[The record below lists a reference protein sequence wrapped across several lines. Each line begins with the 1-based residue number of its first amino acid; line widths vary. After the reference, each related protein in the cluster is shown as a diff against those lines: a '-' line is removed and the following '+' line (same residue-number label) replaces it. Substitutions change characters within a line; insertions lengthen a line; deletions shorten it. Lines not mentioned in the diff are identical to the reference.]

1 MNKENLLKVAD
12 LIEKSPNEKIQ
23 MGSWFGKY
31 MNLDK
36 DTHTYDYWSGTAVTT
51 LEQIVED
58 ERSIFDVKIDDKTGS
73 FEILG
78 MHCGTTACIAGW
90 AFYSYL
96 IDNDIKTY
104 VAGLNVLDTAIDY
117 LNLGVEEYGN
127 LFYCEDPS
135 IWYALK
141 DEYGWDFDTG
151 YSDTWSF
158 PKKDVVHLLRRI
170 ANKEI
175 DLSNAYVDTIISENE
190 QIEYDNDYYF
200 Q

>member
-1 MNKENLLKVAD
+1 VNKENILKVAD
-12 LIEKSPNEKIQ
+12 LIANSPNEEIH

-31 MNLDK
+31 INTDE
-36 DTHTYDYWSGTAVTT
+36 YEATAITT
-51 LEQIVED
+51 LEQIVEG
-58 ERSIFDVKIDDKTGS
+58 ETSVLEIEIDDKTGS

-104 VAGLNVLDTAIDY
+104 VAGLNVLDTAINY
-117 LNLGVEEYGN
+117 LDLGVEEYGN
-127 LFYCEDPS
+127 LFYCENPS
-135 IWYALK
+135 IWHAFR
-141 DEYGWDFDTG
+141 DEYDWDFDTG
-151 YSDTWSF
+151 NTDSWVF

-190 QIEYDNDYYF
+190 QIEYDLDGYY